1 MKTLKN
7 KKVYIEA
14 SSEGERKLSVQTNDP
29 RDFPCEG
36 MCLDNVKL
44 STEITNAEDISNLEN
59 LLRKLRPC
67 FTPVPYKIMETLGVK
82 VINPIPQ
89 RG

>member
-14 SSEGERKLSVQTNDP
+14 SSQGERKLSAQTNDP
-29 RDFPCEG
+29 RNFPCEG

-67 FTPVPYKIMETLGVK
+67 FTPAPYKITGHHGISVK
-82 VINPIPQ
+82 NP
-89 RG
+89 R